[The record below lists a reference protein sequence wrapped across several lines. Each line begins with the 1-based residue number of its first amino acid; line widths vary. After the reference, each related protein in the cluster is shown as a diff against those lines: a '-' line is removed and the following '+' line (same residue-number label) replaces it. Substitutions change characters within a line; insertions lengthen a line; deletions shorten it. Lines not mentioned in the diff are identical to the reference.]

1 MPEYD
6 LSELKYQIAL
16 TMIPSIGPVTAR
28 KLIDKIGTARGVLT
42 EKRYMLE
49 KIEGIGPGRSGSFR
63 TSAMLEEAEKEIA
76 FMERHRIKAIF
87 YKDPEYPALL
97 LQCHDAPILIYTR
110 GESGLNSKHSLSVV
124 GTRRASPYGRE
135 MCREL
140 IRELSSLLDELVIM
154 SGLAYGID
162 VIAHRTALEC
172 GIPTVAVLGH
182 GMATI
187 YPWTHRETAKLICN
201 QGTLVTDFSSGTG
214 PERNNFLR
222 RNRIIAGL
230 SHATLVIES
239 PEKGGALITA
249 DLASSY
255 DRIVLAVP
263 GRSTDKRSRGCNN
276 LVKDNIAAMVD
287 TPSDILKQLNW
298 EIPAGNSE
306 RSSGPVISPEGN
318 EEQILSLIKKQP
330 GINPGS
336 LSLQTGI
343 PISQILALLTEM
355 ELKQWISIE
364 PGNQYHLRVNL
375 T

>member
-6 LSELKYQIAL
+6 RSELKYQIAL
-16 TMIPSIGPVTAR
+16 TLIPSIGPVTAR
-28 KLIDKIGTARGVLT
+28 NLIDNVGSAREILT
-42 EKRYMLE
+42 EKRHVLE
-49 KIEGIGPGRSGSFR
+49 KIEGIGPRKSESFK
-63 TSAMLEEAEKEIA
+63 TSSTLEQAEKEIA
-76 FMERHRIKAIF
+76 FMESHRIKAIF
-87 YKDPEYPALL
+87 YKDPEYPDRLF
-97 LQCHDAPILIYTR
+97 QCHDAPILIYTR
-110 GESGLNSKHSLSVV
+110 GESGLSSKHLLSVV
-124 GTRRASPYGRE
+124 GTRRASSYGRE

-140 IRELSSLLDELVIM
+140 IRELSTRVDELVVV

-182 GMATI
+182 GMSTI
-187 YPWTHRETAKLICN
+187 YPWTHRDTAKQICE
-201 QGTLVTDFSSGTG
+201 QGTLVTDFPSGTG

-230 SHATLVIES
+230 SQATLVIES

-255 DRIVLAVP
+255 DRDVLAVP

-276 LVKDNIAAMVD
+276 LVKDNIAALVD
-287 TPSDILKQLNW
+287 TPYDIIKQLKW
-298 EIPAGNSE
+298 ETHDSQCEQSSAPAFLPTSD
-306 RSSGPVISPEGN
+306 
-318 EEQILSLIKKQP
+318 EELILSLINNKP
-330 GINPGS
+330 GIDPGS
-336 LSLQTGI
+336 LSLSTGI

-364 PGNQYHLRVNL
+364 PGNQYRLRISL
-375 T
+375 A